1 MKERILLIL
10 CSLLFTHSILANFAK
25 VILVR
30 GSVTQLAPGE
40 LLARKV
46 KKGEMLKMESSLLTG
61 EKSFLRLSLEDGS
74 TLSLGPESKIVL
86 KNIGQTKSDRSVI
99 NLLKGSLRSKIQKS
113 DDGKMHFF
121 IKTKTAAM
129 GVRGTEFEAVYG
141 PESGV
146 TSLLTYKGAVSMAH
160 TTEVEKAS
168 LKVSKDLEYSRESD
182 LDKSLVIEEDRDE
195 KKITDPIEKMEIAL
209 NKDNASTVK
218 AGQLSQTVDTLD
230 SVALPIV
237 INPVQ
242 FNLLYENTDFSET
255 SNSKD
260 RKSANLEQQN
270 VKLRAVATD
279 TPVEGVYDKAN
290 KIYAPKSGGFF
301 DRKTGLYIPPSADAL
316 FDQTNRVF
324 VDKELGNIDSKTGE
338 YIPPLGL
345 EIDPKKG
352 FVKKQFKDN
361 TPSALL
367 AKVELNQKKLNS
379 ALDHSIVVGDGPHSE
394 KETKYYLSYR
404 ELIAKN
410 VFTLSLSGFDQ
421 SFDIKDSTRGS
432 NGRYDN
438 DSGIKTTLGLA
449 FDSGSRL
456 KPFFNFSLT
465 HNDFQTGESNIS
477 QSGDKLTAIGVG
489 LKYSLAPQW
498 NIITQLTMD
507 QEFFVLYSSSEST
520 ITSSFDRFTI
530 PKLTLGLQGEWFRYK
545 KLSGEAQALLGTN
558 ITKSSGDTEVSMGLS
573 YSLSAGLRY
582 WPSKKWY
589 MTTHIFREG
598 ESYSVSGTS
607 YVYEYDASRTS
618 TGLNFGFG
626 TYF

>member
-10 CSLLFTHSILANFAK
+10 CTLLFTHSILANFAK
-25 VILVR
+25 VLLVR
-30 GSVTQLAPGE
+30 GTVTQLAPGE
-40 LLARKV
+40 FLDNKI
-46 KKGEMLKMESSLLTG
+46 KKGEGLKIETSLLTG
-61 EKSFLRLSLEDGS
+61 PKSFLRLSLEDGS
-74 TLSLGPESKIVL
+74 TLSLGPESKIIL
-86 KNIGQTKSDRSVI
+86 KNLGHSKSDKSVI
-99 NLLKGSLRSKIQKS
+99 NLLKGSLRSNIQKS

-129 GVRGTEFEAVYG
+129 GVRGTDFEAVYG

-160 TTEVEKAS
+160 STEVEKAKV
-168 LKVSKDLEYSRESD
+168 KVSKDIEYSRESD
-182 LDKSLVIEEDRDE
+182 LDKSLVIEEGRDH

-209 NKDNASTVK
+209 NKENASTVK
-218 AGQLSQTVDTLD
+218 AGQLSQTVDTLE

-242 FNLLYENTDFSET
+242 FNLLYENKDFEEASD
-255 SNSKD
+255 NK
-260 RKSANLEQQN
+260 RKKANLEEQN
-270 VKLRAVATD
+270 VKLRAAATD
-279 TPVEGVYDKAN
+279 TPVEGIYDKAN

-316 FDQTNRVF
+316 FDQINRVF

-352 FVKKQFKDN
+352 FVKKQFKEN

-379 ALDHSIVVGDGPHSE
+379 ALDHSIVVGDGVQ
-394 KETKYYLSYR
+394 KEEMTKYYLSYR

-410 VFTLSLSGFDQ
+410 VFSFSLSGFDQ
-421 SFDIKDSTRGS
+421 NFNIKDSTLGS

-465 HNDFQTGESNIS
+465 YNDYQRGDSNIS

-489 LKYSLAPQW
+489 LKYSLTPQW

-507 QEFFVLYSSSEST
+507 QEFFVLYESSDSSVV
-520 ITSSFDRFTI
+520 SSFDRFTI
-530 PKLTLGLQGEWFRYK
+530 PKVTLGLQGEWFRYK

-558 ITKSSGDTEVSMGLS
+558 ITKSSGDTEVSMGFL
-573 YSLSAGLRY
+573 YSLRAGLRY
-582 WPSKKWY
+582 WPCKKWY
-589 MTTHIFREG
+589 LTSHIFREG
-598 ESYSVSGTS
+598 ESYNVSGSS
-607 YVYEYDASRTS
+607 YLYEYDASRTS